1 MDRTE
6 IRVSGYGGQ
15 GVIMAG
21 YIIGKGASLYG
32 GLEATLNQSFGPEA
46 RGSACSA
53 QVIIHDKK
61 ILYPYLRVP
70 HILITMSQEAY
81 VKFEPELVS
90 DGVLLVDEDLVKPKP
105 PRDNI
110 RMYSIPAT
118 RVAEELGNKIVL
130 NIVMIGFFSSI
141 CEDLVTSESMRK
153 AVETSVPR
161 GTVELNL
168 KAFDT
173 GFEYGEK
180 VKKEQ
185 KPKVK
190 AKPKAKPKAEAA
202 PKKAAK
208 SKPKKKAA
216 AS

>member
-1 MDRTE
+1 MERTE

-21 YIIGKGASLYG
+21 YIIGKGAALFD
-32 GLEATLNQSFGPEA
+32 GLESTLNQSFGPEA

-53 QVIIHDKK
+53 QVIIDDKK

-70 HILITMSQEAY
+70 QVLISMSQEAY
-81 VKFEPELVS
+81 TKFEPELEPK
-90 DGVLLVDEDLVKPKP
+90 GRLLIDEDLVKART

-110 RMYSIPAT
+110 EMYSIPAT
-118 RVAEELGNKIVL
+118 RIAEELGRKIVL

-141 CEDLVTSESMRK
+141 CSDVISPESMRK
-153 AVETSVPR
+153 AVESSVPE
-161 GTVELNL
+161 GTEELNL

-180 VKKEQ
+180 LKKERKPTSKAKA

-190 AKPKAKPKAEAA
+190 SPA
-202 PKKAAK
+202 
-208 SKPKKKAA
+208 KKKAA
-216 AS
+216 AAK